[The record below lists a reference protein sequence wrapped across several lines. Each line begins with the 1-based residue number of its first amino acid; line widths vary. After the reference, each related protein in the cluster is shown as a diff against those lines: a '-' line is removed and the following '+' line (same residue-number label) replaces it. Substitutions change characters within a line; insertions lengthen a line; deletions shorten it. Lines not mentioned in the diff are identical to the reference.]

1 MVEMVTVNE
10 LLPATIPLTDQA
22 MGFVNIDPQKLEAAN
37 QKIVTVLKFFER
49 LLDDFPY
56 LGRDCLTIA
65 DIVAGTMMPQLPF
78 LGFPLD
84 NYRKLKV
91 WIERLMERDSWV
103 KTQPTTE
110 DIEAFLPQAKTLI
123 QAYLN

>member
-1 MVEMVTVNE
+1 
-10 LLPATIPLTDQA
+10 
-22 MGFVNIDPQKLEAAN
+22 
-37 QKIVTVLKFFER
+37 
-49 LLDDFPY
+49 
-56 LGRDCLTIA
+56 
-65 DIVAGTMMPQLPF
+65 MMPQLPF

-91 WIERLMERDSWV
+91 WIERLMGRDSWV

>member
-1 MVEMVTVNE
+1 MVTVNE
-10 LLPATIPLTDQA
+10 LLSATIPLTSQA
-22 MGFVNIDPQKLEAAN
+22 MGFVNINPQNLEAAH
-37 QKIVTVLKFFER
+37 QKIVTVLKFYER
-49 LLDDFPY
+49 LLGDSPY
-56 LGRDCLTIA
+56 LGSDCLTLA
-65 DIVAGTMMPQLPF
+65 DIVAGTMRPQLPF